1 MIRIK
6 QPEGSMKFKTKLLM
20 FIFVGACT
28 ALATLSGI
36 AVYRMHLLSNS
47 SLAIQK
53 KALLDDYDALIKGQ
67 VQTAISLLA
76 TVEARV
82 AKGEI
87 TVDEAK
93 KQGADLVRQL
103 RYQKDN
109 YFWIDTVDGINV
121 VLLGKPAEGKSRI
134 DLQDKKGTYIIKGFM
149 EQGRKEDGGYTDYW
163 FPKAGSDTPLPK
175 RGYSLEFKPWGWIVG
190 TGNYIDD
197 IDKIMAEQ
205 QKNARHE
212 FMINIVF
219 FTASAVII
227 ILTCLGF
234 GFWFAGDI
242 IRRIGGD
249 PAYAAGV
256 VEKVASGDLTVT
268 IDIQGNNPESLLQSV
283 RHMVSSQRQ
292 MMEKIKQSSES
303 LASASQE
310 LQATSDAMSSTTDD
324 VVSQAG
330 TVATAGEEMSA
341 TSSDIATNCI
351 SAAENA
357 ARASEMAKDGAA
369 VVMGTVKGMERIA
382 HRVKE
387 TATSV
392 DTLGSS
398 SEQIGNIIG
407 TIEDIADQ
415 TNLLALN
422 AAIEAARAG
431 EQGRGFAVVADEVR
445 ALAERT
451 TRATKEISAMISGIQ
466 KETRTAVSS
475 MEEGVQEVARG
486 SAEAAKSGEALNV
499 ILEQIN
505 EVNAQINQIATAAE
519 EQTATTREISNNV
532 HMINEAVSGSARGVQ
547 ELSAAAGNLSFLAEE
562 LRGMVAYYH
571 L

>member
-1 MIRIK
+1 
-6 QPEGSMKFKTKLLM
+6 MKFKTKLLLS
-20 FIFVGACT
+20 IFVGACI
-28 ALATLSGI
+28 ALSALSGI
-36 AVYRMHLLSNS
+36 AVYRMHLLSDA

-53 KALLDDYDALIKGQ
+53 KALLDDYDSLIKGQ
-67 VQTAISLLA
+67 VQTVVSLLGTFEERA
-76 TVEARV
+76 
-82 AKGEI
+82 AKGEL
-87 TVDEAK
+87 TVEEAK
-93 KQGADLVRQL
+93 TEAANLVRQL

-109 YFWIDTVDGINV
+109 YFWIDTIDGTNV

-134 DLQDKKGTYIIKGFM
+134 DLQDKKGKYIVKELI
-149 EQGRKEDGGYTDYW
+149 EQGRKEGGGYTDYW
-163 FPKAGSDTPLPK
+163 FPKAGSDEPLPK
-175 RGYSLEFKPWGWIVG
+175 RGYSLEFKPWGWVVG

-197 IDKIMAEQ
+197 IDKIMAEH
-205 QKNARHE
+205 QKKAKQE
-212 FMINIVF
+212 FVANIGF
-219 FTASAVII
+219 FAVSAVIV
-227 ILTCLGF
+227 ILGCLGF
-234 GFWFAGDI
+234 GFWFATDI

-249 PAYAAGV
+249 PAYAARI
-256 VEKVASGDLTVT
+256 VEQVSEGNLGVT
-268 IDIQGNNPESLLQSV
+268 IEVLENNPASLLQSIKHLV
-283 RHMVSSQRQ
+283 GSQRQ
-292 MMEKIKQSSES
+292 MMEKIK
-303 LASASQE
+303 ASAEKLGSASYQ
-310 LQATSDAMSSTTDD
+310 LQATSDTMSRTTDD
-324 VVSQAG
+324 VVAQAG

-341 TSSDIATNCI
+341 TSSDIAANCI

-357 ARASEMAKDGAA
+357 SRASVMAKDGAA

-382 HRVKE
+382 NRVKE
-387 TATSV
+387 TAASV
-392 DTLGSS
+392 DALGSS

-451 TRATKEISAMISGIQ
+451 TRATKEISAMIGGIQ

-486 SAEAAKSGEALNV
+486 SEEAARSGEALNI
-499 ILEQIN
+499 ILDQIN

-519 EQTATTREISNNV
+519 EQTATTMEISNNV
-532 HMINEAVSGSARGVQ
+532 HMINEAVSGSTRGIQ
-547 ELSAAAGNLSFLAEE
+547 DLAAAAGNLSYLAEE
-562 LRGMVAYYH
+562 LKGMVAHYR

>member
-1 MIRIK
+1 MSFR
-6 QPEGSMKFKTKLLM
+6 TKLLL
-20 FIFVGACT
+20 FVFVGSFV
-28 ALATLSGI
+28 ALAALSGI
-36 AVYRMHLLSNS
+36 AVSRMHALSDAM
-47 SLAIQK
+47 LVTQK
-53 KALLDDYDALIKGQ
+53 KSLLDDYDALIKSQ
-67 VQTAISLLA
+67 VHTAVSLIA
-76 TVEARV
+76 TIESRV
-82 AKGEI
+82 GKGEI

-109 YFWIDTVDGINV
+109 YFWVDTVDGINI

-134 DLQDKKGTYIIKGFM
+134 DLLDKKGKYLVKEII
-149 EQGRKEDGGYTDYW
+149 ENGRKESGGYTDYW
-163 FPKAGSDTPLPK
+163 FPKAGSDAPLPK
-175 RGYSLEFKPWGWIVG
+175 RGYSLEFKPWGWVVG

-197 IDKIMAEQ
+197 IDKIMAEH
-205 QKNARHE
+205 QKAASKE
-212 FMINIVF
+212 FMTNIGYFV
-219 FTASAVII
+219 TSAFII
-227 ILTCLGF
+227 ILACLGF

-242 IRRIGGD
+242 TRRIGGD
-249 PAYAAGV
+249 PGYAAGV
-256 VEKVASGDLTVT
+256 VEKVAGGDLAIT
-268 IDIQGNNPESLLQSV
+268 IDIQGDAPGSLLQSV
-283 RHMVSSQRQ
+283 RHLVSSQRQ
-292 MMEKIKQSSES
+292 MMEKIKQSSDS
-303 LASASQE
+303 LASASHE
-310 LQATSDAMSSTTDD
+310 LRATSDTMSQTTED
-324 VVSQAG
+324 VVSQAS
-330 TVATAGEEMSA
+330 TVAPAGEEMSA
-341 TSSDIATNCI
+341 TSSDIASNCI

-357 ARASEMAKDGAA
+357 ARASEMARDGAT

-382 HRVKE
+382 SRVKE
-387 TATSV
+387 TSASV
-392 DTLGSS
+392 DALGSS

-451 TRATKEISAMISGIQ
+451 TRATKEISAMINGIQ

-486 SAEAAKSGEALNV
+486 SIVAAKSGEALN
-499 ILEQIN
+499 IIQSQIN
-505 EVNAQINQIATAAE
+505 EVTAQINQIATAAE

-547 ELSAAAGNLSFLAEE
+547 ELSMAAGNLSALAED
-562 LRGMVAYYH
+562 LKGMIAYYR

>member
-1 MIRIK
+1 MNFRIK
-6 QPEGSMKFKTKLLM
+6 LLLFLFIGSL
-20 FIFVGACT
+20 V
-28 ALATLSGI
+28 ALASLSGI
-36 AVYRMHLLSNS
+36 AAYRMHLLSS
-47 SLAIQK
+47 AAIASQK
-53 KALLDDYDALIKGQ
+53 KALLGDYDALIKSQ
-67 VQTAISLLA
+67 VQSAVSLLA
-76 TVEARV
+76 TIEQRA

-87 TVDEAK
+87 TVDEAR

-103 RYQKDN
+103 RYLKDN
-109 YFWIDTVDGINV
+109 YFWIDTIDGTNV

-134 DLQDKKGTYIIKGFM
+134 DLQDKKGKYLVKEII
-149 EQGRKEDGGYTDYW
+149 ENGRREGGGYTDYW
-163 FPKAGSDTPLPK
+163 FPKAGSDTALPK
-175 RGYSLEFKPWGWIVG
+175 RGYSLEFKPWGWVVG
-190 TGNYIDD
+190 TGNYVDD
-197 IDKIMAEQ
+197 IDKIVAEH
-205 QKNARHE
+205 QKAARHE
-212 FMINIVF
+212 FVTNIGF
-219 FTASAVII
+219 FAGSVCII
-227 ILTCLGF
+227 ILACLGF
-234 GFWFAGDI
+234 GYWFAGDI
-242 IRRIGGD
+242 MRRIGGD

-256 VEKVASGDLTVT
+256 VEKVAGGDLGVE
-268 IDIQGNNPESLLQSV
+268 IVVQGNQSGSLLQSV
-283 RHMVSSQRQ
+283 SHLVSSQRQ
-292 MMEKIKQSSES
+292 MMEKIKESAES
-303 LASASQE
+303 LASASYGLRE
-310 LQATSDAMSSTTDD
+310 TSNAMSQTTED
-324 VVSQAG
+324 VVSQAS

-341 TSSDIATNCI
+341 TSSDIASNCI

-357 ARASEMAKDGAA
+357 AKATEMAQDGAM

-382 HRVKE
+382 NRVKE
-387 TATSV
+387 TAASV
-392 DTLGSS
+392 DALGSS

-466 KETRTAVSS
+466 KETRTAVLS

-486 SAEAAKSGEALNV
+486 SLEAARSGESLNV
-499 ILEQIN
+499 ILGQIH
-505 EVNAQINQIATAAE
+505 EVTAQINQIATAAE

-547 ELSAAAGNLSFLAEE
+547 ELSLAAGNMSTLADD
-562 LRGMVAYYH
+562 LRGIVTYYR